1 VPHVRPSVR
10 GTKKI
15 GRSPDH
21 CVWAAGRR
29 EFPHLLNVRYS
40 WRVSSVSE
48 RGNVSRERVAPQIA
62 PRGDSLEL
70 RPPPP
75 STSKRQ
81 TLLLFVILSC
91 LFAWETPA
99 GHSQATNTKAAPVA
113 SVKASE
119 YGALCNGT
127 NDDTAAIQAAVDAI
141 TVVAGG
147 VESNPPYPRSA
158 ATVELPQ
165 GKCMIHSPII
175 LSNYGSIQGS
185 ANGTWLSALEPW
197 TATPIDN
204 AMIEIRQSWNKALY
218 NSQMTSSINRFV
230 RNINFIY
237 AAHVHSITAI
247 KVFNQTGTTNSMPYP
262 ADDTNP
268 QHFQIPGVII
278 EGVAVY
284 SMDTAFDLE
293 DCGECVV
300 QNSQAFYVKNGL
312 IDGANNYS
320 LVVDNSAIQV
330 GSKSYTATPTSTNGI
345 FAASQARWVCVK
357 GTGPSCTGGTVQR
370 TLIASPQGLTVSKTT
385 VEAFDV
391 DANIGNMIG
400 LVLNNSAFDL
410 GAYTSGVPNP
420 TILLGDINWTII
432 TDCFIASSRTDSNI
446 VEIRAATSVPT
457 DASNLDGTWI
467 VDSWIQAYTP
477 AKASGIQFDSGP
489 YARRNVYVERVQFS
503 HLVTGASILSPL
515 TYSVLRDNYGF
526 DMSGQLL
533 YLNAPGTGSFQ
544 STFVDGNTTAD
555 SVKVVNV
562 VAGTGLVYGY
572 NQSPAQFL
580 GTQVVQAPGCSFAA
594 GAIGNHCTARITFS
608 SAGGFPMTSSSYK
621 PICTIQDTAVDGN
634 VALGAVTDLT
644 TTSLT
649 VTEIALSTAT
659 TGGGTI
665 NCSLTQNK

>member
-1 VPHVRPSVR
+1 
-10 GTKKI
+10 
-15 GRSPDH
+15 
-21 CVWAAGRR
+21 
-29 EFPHLLNVRYS
+29 L
-40 WRVSSVSE
+40 
-48 RGNVSRERVAPQIA
+48 RERVAPMA
-62 PRGDSLEL
+62 DSLVFC
-70 RPPPP
+70 PPLH
-75 STSKRQ
+75 STSKLQ

-91 LFAWETPA
+91 LFAGEPPRA
-99 GHSQATNTKAAPVA
+99 HSQTTNTKAAPIA

-127 NDDTAAIQAAVDAI
+127 NDDTKAIQAAVDAI

-158 ATVELPQ
+158 GTVELPQ

-197 TATPIDN
+197 TATPVDN

-247 KVFNQTGTTNSMPYP
+247 KVYNQTGTTSSMPYP

-293 DCGECVV
+293 DCGECVI
-300 QNSQAFYVKNGL
+300 QNSQVFYVKNGL

-320 LVVDNSAIQV
+320 LVLDNSAIQA

-410 GAYTSGVPNP
+410 GGYTSGVPNP

-432 TDCFIASSRTDSNI
+432 TGCFIASSRTDSNV
-446 VEIRAATSVPT
+446 VEIRAATSAPT
-457 DASNLDGTWI
+457 DAVNLDGTWI

-503 HLVTGASILSPL
+503 HLVSGASILSPL

-533 YLNAPGTGSFQ
+533 YFNAAGTGSFQ
-544 STFVDGNTTAD
+544 STLVDGNTTAD

-594 GAIGNHCTARITFS
+594 GAIGNHCAAKITFS
-608 SAGGFPMTSSSYK
+608 SAGGSPMTSNSYK
-621 PICTIQDTAVDGN
+621 PLCTIQNTAVDGN

-644 TTSLT
+644 TASLT